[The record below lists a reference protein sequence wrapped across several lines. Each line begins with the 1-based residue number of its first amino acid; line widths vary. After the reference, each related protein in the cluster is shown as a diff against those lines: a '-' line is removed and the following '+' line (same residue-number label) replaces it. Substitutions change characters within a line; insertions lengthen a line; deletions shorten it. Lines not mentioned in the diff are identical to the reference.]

1 MPSSACCKMSRQNCK
16 FSISRPK
23 RRHPRWTSKPGNGSS
38 KGTGASRPVFNR
50 FRNLMG
56 FFATFWSWLNGQLAA
71 YIGDNTSRLAGVLEP
86 AVLTLATI
94 YVMAWGYLHLTGKIT
109 EPFEAGLKRIALI
122 ALILGVGLRLWLY
135 NTVIVDTF
143 YNAPAQLAAAVVGA
157 SDPVATIDAIWD
169 SGGTVAGGLCDKGAA
184 AGFLSGFGFYLAG
197 AVVWC
202 LIGAL
207 CVYAMFLIALSSIAL
222 AVLLALGPLFIA
234 LLFFDATRRFFTAW
248 IAQLANYGLITVLTV
263 MVAALLLRI
272 VQSYAAQ
279 TAARGAA
286 ILTVDAL
293 NMMLIALLVFL
304 VLRQV
309 MPIAAGLAGGASLN
323 SFGMA
328 GRGFSSAART
338 TARVARPA
346 RAVAAPV
353 AARIAGT
360 VVSDTGAGIGAVARN
375 WRGRDR

>member
-1 MPSSACCKMSRQNCK
+1 
-16 FSISRPK
+16 
-23 RRHPRWTSKPGNGSS
+23 
-38 KGTGASRPVFNR
+38 
-50 FRNLMG
+50 MG
-56 FFATFWSWLNGQLAA
+56 FFATFWVWLNGQLAA
-71 YIGDNTSRLAGVLEP
+71 YIGDNTSRLAAALEP
-86 AVLTLATI
+86 TVVTLATI

-109 EPFEAGLKRIALI
+109 EPFEAGLKRVALI

-143 YNAPAQLAAAVVGA
+143 YTAPAQLAAAVVGA
-157 SDPVATIDAIWD
+157 NDPVGTIDAIWD
-169 SGGTVAGGLCDKGAA
+169 SGGTVAGNLWQKGGL
-184 AGFLSGFGFYLAG
+184 LSGDFGFYLAG

-248 IAQLANYGLITVLTV
+248 IAQLANYGLITILTV
-263 MVAALLLRI
+263 MVAALLLKI

-293 NMMLIALLVFL
+293 NMMLVAFLVFL

-309 MPIAAGLAGGASLN
+309 MPIASGLAGGASLSSLGVVSRSISSGLA
-323 SFGMA
+323 SFRKNHADPAMNK
-328 GRGFSSAART
+328 
-338 TARVARPA
+338 ARPYV
-346 RAVAAPV
+346 RDTLGEVA
-353 AARIAGT
+353 GG
-360 VVSDTGAGIGAVARN
+360 TGAVVRGAAMQSRQALVRSWRN
-375 WRGRDR
+375 WRR

>member
-1 MPSSACCKMSRQNCK
+1 
-16 FSISRPK
+16 
-23 RRHPRWTSKPGNGSS
+23 
-38 KGTGASRPVFNR
+38 
-50 FRNLMG
+50 MG

-71 YIGDNTSRLAGVLEP
+71 YIGDTTARLAGALEP

-157 SDPVATIDAIWD
+157 SDPVGTIDAIWD
-169 SGGTVAGGLCDKGAA
+169 SGGTVAGSLWDKGAA

-309 MPIAAGLAGGASLN
+309 MPIASGLAGGASLS
-323 SFGMA
+323 SFGVA
-328 GRGFSSAART
+328 SRSVSSGWAAFR
-338 TARVARPA
+338 RDHVDPA
-346 RAVAAPV
+346 RNKMRPYL
-353 AARIAGT
+353 T
-360 VVSDTGAGIGAVARN
+360 
-375 WRGRDR
+375 

>member
-1 MPSSACCKMSRQNCK
+1 
-16 FSISRPK
+16 
-23 RRHPRWTSKPGNGSS
+23 
-38 KGTGASRPVFNR
+38 
-50 FRNLMG
+50 MG
-56 FFATFWSWLNGQLAA
+56 FFATFWSWLNAQLAA
-71 YIGDNTSRLAGVLEP
+71 YIGDNTSRLAAVLEP

-109 EPFEAGLKRIALI
+109 EPFEAGLKRIAMI

-143 YNAPAQLAAAVVGA
+143 YNAPSQLAAAVVGA
-157 SDPVATIDAIWD
+157 SDPVGTIDAIWN
-169 SGGTVAGGLCDKGAA
+169 SGGTVAGNLWDKG
-184 AGFLSGFGFYLAG
+184 GLLSGDFGFYLAG

-202 LIGAL
+202 LIGVL

-263 MVAALLLRI
+263 MVAALLLRV

-279 TAARGAA
+279 TAARGTA

-309 MPIAAGLAGGASLN
+309 MPIASGLAGGTPLN
-323 SFGMA
+323 SFGVA
-328 GRGFSSAART
+328 GRGFSWGASRAARLAGPTLGLAIPVAPGTVSAAAQGSRQ
-338 TARVARPA
+338 VV
-346 RAVAAPV
+346 RAVAA
-353 AARIAGT
+353 R
-360 VVSDTGAGIGAVARN
+360 TGARMQSLARGWRN
-375 WRGRDR
+375 WHR

>member
-1 MPSSACCKMSRQNCK
+1 
-16 FSISRPK
+16 
-23 RRHPRWTSKPGNGSS
+23 
-38 KGTGASRPVFNR
+38 
-50 FRNLMG
+50 MG

-71 YIGDNTSRLAGVLEP
+71 YIGDNTARLASALEP
-86 AVLTLATI
+86 AVVTLATI
-94 YVMAWGYLHLTGKIT
+94 YVMAWGYLHLMGKIT

-157 SDPVATIDAIWD
+157 SDPVGTIDAIWN
-169 SGGTVAGGLCDKGAA
+169 SGGTVAGSLWDKGASFA
-184 AGFLSGFGFYLAG
+184 RLSFSGVGFYLAA

-202 LIGAL
+202 LIGVL

-234 LLFFDATRRFFTAW
+234 LLFFDATRRFFSAW
-248 IAQLANYGLITVLTV
+248 LAQLANYALITVLTV
-263 MVAALLLRI
+263 MVGALLLRI

-279 TAARGAA
+279 TAARGSA

-293 NMMLIALLVFL
+293 NMLLIALLVFL

-309 MPIAAGLAGGASLN
+309 MPIASGLAGGVSLN
-323 SFGMA
+323 SFGTVSRSIGAA
-328 GRGFSSAART
+328 GRSAFWAAKKSAPTALKAIPFGARAAFAGT
-338 TARVARPA
+338 VIGGLGA
-346 RAVAAPV
+346 RAVARRTGRGVQAL
-353 AARIAGT
+353 AR
-360 VVSDTGAGIGAVARN
+360 S
-375 WRGRDR
+375 WRERHR